1 MEEQL
6 KKKEAILKF
15 VKSKLAEKSL
25 GQVELMELSQDL
37 NRANHNIKHMI
48 RGNTNPAGR
57 YSCLGLGAIVAYF
70 WVCTKLPKK
79 TGYILPAVVGI
90 VPIAISSYAFWRIGV
105 WKFSSEGDAEKNK
118 SALES
123 SMIIDNEFRDIVK
136 SYKKA

>member
-6 KKKEAILKF
+6 KKKEEILKF

-25 GQVELMELSQDL
+25 GQLELLELGQDL

-48 RGNTNPAGR
+48 RGNVNPAGR
-57 YSCLGLGAIVAYF
+57 YSCLGLGAIMAYL
-70 WVCTKLPKK
+70 WVCTKLPRTSGKL
-79 TGYILPAVVGI
+79 LPAIIGI
-90 VPIAISSYAFWRIGV
+90 VPIALFSYACWRVGV
-105 WKFSSEGDAEKNK
+105 WRFSSNGDAMKNK

-123 SMIIDNEFRDIVK
+123 SMIIDNEFRDIVR